1 MLRNHLSL
9 TCSRLGKAKAN
20 TVSIISLYDM
30 VAVHTGPEKHFRISG
45 NGWTNPTHVNKM
57 SKEKCL
63 QVQEVNNF
71 LRQTSPRQHRLSEI
85 CTQKVNRFSSV
96 FSLFLLIIVSLLT
109 LKTQDVG
116 NLNYQRWLM
125 IALKFIYS
133 GYILSLSCIQVLE
146 VSQTTAKDTCS
157 GLCEQE
163 APKRWWA
170 SWKEHRIQGKNKQT
184 QCVCVLSCF
193 SRVWL
198 FVTPWTVA
206 HQAPLS
212 MGFSRQEHWSGLPLP
227 SPGDL
232 SNPGIE
238 PMSLMSPALA
248 VRLFTTS
255 AKVKYN
261 LLLLA
266 C

>member
-45 NGWTNPTHVNKM
+45 NGWTNPTHINKM

-146 VSQTTAKDTCS
+146 VSQITAKDTCS

-170 SWKEHRIQGKNKQT
+170 SWKEHRIQGKNKQI
-184 QCVCVLSCF
+184 QCVCVC
-193 SRVWL
+193 
-198 FVTPWTVA
+198 
-206 HQAPLS
+206 
-212 MGFSRQEHWSGLPLP
+212 
-227 SPGDL
+227 
-232 SNPGIE
+232 
-238 PMSLMSPALA
+238 
-248 VRLFTTS
+248 VR
-255 AKVKYN
+255 
-261 LLLLA
+261 
-266 C
+266 